1 MLTIEFEPPKNTT
14 CDCCGGVTTTLT
26 RFVSQDGDA
35 YAIYYARFGAE
46 HRERVVQ
53 AVVSLGDWSD
63 AAGPWDRVAFPLEI
77 RAAEAEY
84 RVGLANAAD
93 SPWSGTAIIGRV
105 LDRDEALQHERLS
118 EVFHITDHMVRDD
131 VPLREYLDGA
141 A

>member
-1 MLTIEFEPPKNTT
+1 MLTLEFARPKNTT
-14 CDCCGGVTTTLT
+14 CACCGGVTTTLT

-35 YAIYYARFGAE
+35 HAIYCARFGAE

-77 RAAEAEY
+77 RAAGAEY

-118 EVFHITDHMVRDD
+118 EVFI
-131 VPLREYLDGA
+131 
-141 A
+141 